1 MERNAGET
9 VSYGDFTHAV
19 REIAQLEDTVCR
31 IFNLAIPN
39 RPRRGDFRG
48 SIKGDLLESYLRLRD
63 TFLVDEFV
71 MRSRNEL
78 RDHILDEVAIHAEI
92 EADFDW
98 EDFASLVD
106 AVIDIVWEQVQM
118 VNREP
123 RYLEA
128 I

>member
-1 MERNAGET
+1 MERSASET

-19 REIAQLEDTVCR
+19 REMAQLDDTVCR

-39 RPRRGDFRG
+39 RPRPGDLRS

-63 TFLVDEFV
+63 TFSVDEFV
-71 MRSRNEL
+71 VRSRNEL
-78 RDHILDEVAIHAEI
+78 RDHILDEVAVSAEI
-92 EADFDW
+92 EPGFDW

-106 AVIDIVWEQVQM
+106 AVIDMVWEQVQATSS
-118 VNREP
+118 EP